1 MVRIRKIVPALAALT
16 LVLGACSAWPGQP
29 KTPNT
34 IAVTGI
40 GKVSIPPDLAITTL
54 GVQTQGMDIA
64 QAVEDNNRRSAQVR
78 SALAEAGVAD
88 QDMQTTYFNV
98 STQPKYDEFGNPTG
112 ETLYYVD
119 NTITVKIRQVD
130 SLGATLQAALSA
142 GANSV
147 QGVSYT
153 LENPSQALD
162 QARQLAIADA
172 QSQAELLAASAG
184 VKLAGL
190 YSLADNGGYAVSP
203 TDTIYGKGGAAASVP
218 TTPGALLYQAQVS
231 ATYEI
236 Q

>member
-1 MVRIRKIVPALAALT
+1 MVRIRRIVPALAALA
-16 LVLGACSAWPGQP
+16 LVLGACSAWPGQS

-78 SALAEAGVAD
+78 SALGEAGVAD

-130 SLGATLQAALSA
+130 SLSATLQAALSA

-218 TTPGALLYQAQVS
+218 TTPGALLYQAQVY

>member
-1 MVRIRKIVPALAALT
+1 MVRIRKIVPALAALAI
-16 LVLGACSAWPGQP
+16 VLGACSAWPGQP

-34 IAVTGI
+34 IAVTGV
-40 GKVSIPPDLAITTL
+40 GKVSIPPDLVITTL

-147 QGVSYT
+147 QGVLLYVG
-153 LENPSQALD
+153 EP
-162 QARQLAIADA
+162 IAGA
-172 QSQAELLAASAG
+172 GSGPSAG
-184 VKLAGL
+184 
-190 YSLADNGGYAVSP
+190 DR
-203 TDTIYGKGGAAASVP
+203 
-218 TTPGALLYQAQVS
+218 
-231 ATYEI
+231 
-236 Q
+236 